1 MGALQNNSAWQ
12 RMAITLATFVVV
24 VLAITCL
31 YVGRGVLIP
40 IAVAL
45 LLTFILSPA
54 VSALQRWGVRRT
66 PAVLITVLLAGILLG
81 GAVWLVG
88 SQMVQLLA
96 ELPAY
101 QENVAKRI
109 TEVRQQGSGTL
120 LRNVQRFIHE
130 ITSAASGPQS
140 AADGQPVSV
149 RVVEQAAASSVTW
162 WLGSLQPVAE
172 PVITSGL
179 VIVLVIY
186 MLIFR
191 EDLRG
196 RVLALVG
203 RGHLTVT
210 TKALDDAGRRISR
223 YLAAQ
228 LIVNVLFGIVISL
241 GLLVIGVPHALLWGF
256 AGGLLRYIPYL
267 GPWLACALPIGMSL
281 LISDRWMQPLSVVAL
296 FVVVELITN
305 LIAEPWLY
313 GHSIGVSQA
322 ALMVAILFWTW
333 LWGAVGLMLAAPL
346 TTCLVVMGKYIPA
359 LKFFDVLLGDEEVLT
374 PDVGLYQ
381 RLLARDDDEAFEI
394 VRRQSQ
400 TLSPLELGDKILL
413 PPLVHVRQDYHAGLL
428 DTEDYEHVLSAVR
441 SIAEQHD
448 LAGFAEASRQ
458 TAEAVESDRRP
469 PLSVLACPAQDGA
482 EQTALDLFQQLID
495 SHKFQLDVV
504 SPNRLVSEILE
515 FIDERRPTAVL
526 IVALPSGGLAHTRHL
541 CKRIRARFPEQKL
554 LIGRWGGEAIFE
566 NREQWAATGGQYLGT
581 TFAESLQHLNEL
593 AQFLRPVAES
603 PTAAAAVPEPPAA
616 SEPAPA
622 REPAAA

>member
-1 MGALQNNSAWQ
+1 MGALQNTSAWQ
-12 RMAITLATFVVV
+12 RMGTTLATFVVV
-24 VLAITCL
+24 VLTITCL

-54 VSALQRWGVRRT
+54 VTALQRWGVRRT
-66 PAVLITVLLAGILLG
+66 PAVLITVVLAGVALA
-81 GAVWLVG
+81 GAVYLVG

-109 TEVRQQGSGTL
+109 AEVRQQGGGTL
-120 LRNVQRFIHE
+120 LRNVQRFVHE
-130 ITSAASGPQS
+130 ITAAAFGPPP
-140 AADGQPVSV
+140 AADTQPVSV
-149 RVVEQAAASSVTW
+149 RVVEQAAASSLSW

-196 RVLALVG
+196 RMLALVG

-228 LIVNVLFGIVISL
+228 LIVNVVFGIVIAL
-241 GLLVIGVPHALLWGF
+241 GLLAIGVPHALLWGF

-281 LISDRWMQPLSVVAL
+281 LISDGWTQPLSVVAL
-296 FVVVELITN
+296 FGVVELATN
-305 LIAEPWLY
+305 LVAEPWLY

-359 LKFFDVLLGDEEVLT
+359 LKFFDILLGDEEVLT

-394 VRRQSQ
+394 ARRQSQ
-400 TLSPLELGDKILL
+400 VLSPVELGDRILV
-413 PPLVHVRQDYHAGLL
+413 PPLVHARQDYHADLL
-428 DTEDYEHVLSAVR
+428 AREDFEHVLDAIR
-441 SIAEQHD
+441 AIAEQHD
-448 LAGFAEASRQ
+448 LAGFAEATRQ
-458 TAEAVESDRRP
+458 AAETAAEFDRRP
-469 PLSVLACPAQDGA
+469 PLCVLACPAQDGA
-482 EQTALDLFQQLID
+482 ERTALGLFQQLVD
-495 SHKFQLDVV
+495 PRKYQLAVV
-504 SPNRLVSEILE
+504 SPQHLVSEILDDIE
-515 FIDERRPTAVL
+515 QRRPAAVL
-526 IVALPSGGLAHTRHL
+526 IVALPTGGLAHTRHL

-554 LIGRWGGEAIFE
+554 LIGRWGGQAVLE
-566 NREQWAATGGQYLGT
+566 NREPWTTAGADYVGT
-581 TFAESLQHLNEL
+581 TLAESLRHLEEL
-593 AQFLRPVAES
+593 AQFLRP
-603 PTAAAAVPEPPAA
+603 AALAPPALPQA
-616 SEPAPA
+616 ADALPERSPS

>member
-1 MGALQNNSAWQ
+1 MGALQNSSAWQ
-12 RMAITLATFVVV
+12 RMGTTLATFVVV

-54 VSALQRWGVRRT
+54 VTALQRWGVRRT
-66 PAVLITVLLAGILLG
+66 PAVMITVVLAGMALG
-81 GAVWLVG
+81 GAVYLVG

-109 TEVRQQGSGTL
+109 AEVRQQGGGTL
-120 LRNVQRFIHE
+120 LRNVQRFVHE
-130 ITSAASGPQS
+130 ITSAASGPQP
-140 AADGQPVSV
+140 AATEGQPVSV
-149 RVVEQAAASSVTW
+149 RVVEQAAASSFTW
-162 WLGSLQPVAE
+162 WVGSLQPVAE
-172 PVITSGL
+172 PVITGGL

-228 LIVNVLFGIVISL
+228 LVVNVAFGIVISA
-241 GLLVIGVPHALLWGF
+241 GLLALRVPHALLWGF

-267 GPWLACALPIGMSL
+267 GPWLACMLPIGMSL
-281 LISDRWMQPLSVVAL
+281 LVSDGWAQPLSVVAL
-296 FVVVELITN
+296 FIVVELITN

-359 LKFFDVLLGDEEVLT
+359 LKFFDILLGDEEVLT

-394 VRRQSQ
+394 VRRHSQ
-400 TLSPLELGDKILL
+400 TLSPVELGDTILL
-413 PPLVHVRQDYHAGLL
+413 PSLVHARQDYHAGLL
-428 DTEDYEHVLSAVR
+428 DFEDFEHALGAIR

-448 LAGFAEASRQ
+448 LAGLVETSRQ
-458 TAEAVESDRRP
+458 AADVNGEPDHRP
-469 PLSVLACPAQDGA
+469 PLNVLACPAQDGA
-482 EQTALDLFQQLID
+482 ERTALDLFQQLID
-495 SHKFQLDVV
+495 TRKFKLEAV
-504 SPNRLVSEILE
+504 SPKHLVSEILDLIE
-515 FIDERRPTAVL
+515 ERRPSTVL
-526 IVALPSGGLAHTRHL
+526 IIALPAGGLAHTRHL
-541 CKRIRARFPEQKL
+541 CKRIRARFPDLKL
-554 LIGRWGGEAIFE
+554 LIGRWGGEGSLE
-566 NREQWAATGGQYLGT
+566 NREQWATSGAHYFGT
-581 TFAESLQHLNEL
+581 TFAESLRQLDEL
-593 AQFLRPVAES
+593 TQFLRPVADS
-603 PTAAAAVPEPPAA
+603 PAVAAPPAETSPSSASAAA
-616 SEPAPA
+616 
-622 REPAAA
+622 